1 MSATKSKPRGRP
13 VGWRMATL
21 AATEGLTLEDF
32 SFVRGVISGMTPIDA
47 FKRFYSNRHFDA
59 QGQLAIPHGLSVN
72 KLARDLESKIL
83 HAAQASLD
91 GDISSAAQAFGL
103 DLPQDLASE
112 PAKVQTHM
120 DFQAWVESLPED
132 FYSENELPERYQE
145 YLEEHGSGPSAAAQ
159 RQVITRGQAIDRKI
173 KALNF
178 LQTQLAQHPRPDQSI
193 EIWIARSI
201 SRQLK
206 IRGVTTMAEFVTLI
220 GKEGRHWHRRI
231 KGLGPGR
238 AERIE
243 GWLDDHAQSL
253 GLIGRHGPQWESAL
267 ELSTALLPLQRV
279 PEYQPLITLPGS
291 TVSAPA
297 SPALQRRFGIAP
309 LELLAVPSELD
320 GRTGMFRTMTPN
332 HLGARND
339 YEAIQSWLGTYL
351 AAGKAR
357 TLEAYRREV
366 ERFYLWCL
374 LEARTPLSSVALS
387 HAQAYQAFL
396 AHIPAHWISDKRVAR
411 EHAEWRPFRG
421 QINPKSQNYAM
432 GVVEQMYT
440 ALHKNAY
447 ITGNPFESIRPNNA
461 GAKLHAMD
469 TTRTLHAGDLARVRE
484 YMDKL
489 PGLASKDLRSAA
501 LARRTRLILHLAV
514 TTGLRLSEIAS
525 TDLSTLRRAIVDGAE
540 SDDWMLTIIGKG
552 SKPRDV
558 PIQAV
563 VLQAILAHHDDW
575 KTLLPAMATTRA
587 QAFEKAPPLIAVL
600 QAPVRSSSQPITDMT
615 VLANDNAALGSAGIA
630 RTLKT
635 VFRQLAASV
644 EDPRQRDRIKRFSTH
659 WLRHTFAHEVLRA
672 NEGDEG
678 LKLAQQLLGH
688 ASIATTAEY
697 MKQDETAKVKAAR
710 KVNPLGLA

>member
-1 MSATKSKPRGRP
+1 MP
-13 VGWRMATL
+13 TL
-21 AATEGLTLEDF
+21 AAAEGLTLEDF
-32 SFVRGVISGMTPIDA
+32 SFVRGVISGLSPIQS
-47 FKRFYSNRHFDA
+47 FKTFYGNRHFDA
-59 QGQLAIPHGLSVN
+59 KGEPIIPHGLIVN
-72 KLARDLESKIL
+72 KLAQDLESQIL
-83 HAAQASLD
+83 LAAQASLD
-91 GDISSAAQAFGL
+91 QDVKSAALSFSQE
-103 DLPQDLASE
+103 LPADVVSE
-112 PAKVQTHM
+112 PAKVLAHM
-120 DFQAWVESLPED
+120 DFTTWYDSIDPD
-132 FYSENELPERYQE
+132 MYRENELPAAYQE
-145 YLEEHGSGPSAAAQ
+145 YLENEGATDAALE
-159 RQVITRGQAIDRKI
+159 QVKVISRGQAIEHKI

-178 LQTQLAQHPRPDQSI
+178 LQTQLAQSPKNDQAI

-201 SRQLK
+201 TRRFKAL
-206 IRGVTTMAEFVTLI
+206 GVSTMGELATFI
-220 GKEGRHWHRRI
+220 GSEGRHWHRRI

-238 AERIE
+238 ASRIE

-253 GLIGRHGPQWESAL
+253 GLIARHGPQWESAP
-267 ELSTALLPLQRV
+267 ELATALLPLQRV
-279 PEYQPLITLPGS
+279 PEYQPLVALPGS
-291 TVSAPA
+291 SVSAPA
-297 SPALQRRFGIAP
+297 NLTLQRRFGFAP

-320 GRTGMFRTMTPN
+320 GRTGMFRTTTPN

-339 YEAIQSWLGTYL
+339 YEAIMSWLGTFL
-351 AAGKAR
+351 AAGKVR

-396 AHIPAHWISDKRVAR
+396 AHIPDHWISNKRVTR
-411 EHAEWRPFRG
+411 EHDAWRPFRG
-421 QINPKSQNYAM
+421 QLHPKSQNYAL
-432 GVVEQMYT
+432 GVVEQLFT

-447 ITGNPFESIRPNNA
+447 VTGNPFASIRPNNA
-461 GAKLHAMD
+461 GAKLRAMD
-469 TTRTLHAGDLARVRE
+469 TTRTLHAGDLALVRE

-489 PGLASKDLRSAA
+489 PGLASKDLRTAA

-540 SDDWMLTIIGKG
+540 SDDWMLTVTGKG

-563 VLQAILAHHDDW
+563 VLQAIYDHHADW
-575 KTLLPAMATTRA
+575 KTLLPAMATVRA
-587 QAFEKAPPLIAVL
+587 GAFEKAPPLIAVL
-600 QAPVRSSSQPITDMT
+600 QAPVRSSNQAITDMT

-635 VFRQLAASV
+635 FFRQLAKTV
-644 EDPRQRDRIKRFSTH
+644 DEPRQRARIQRFSTH